1 MNKFM
6 RKLRGAWRSRTVYF
20 GLLLLLTGYAQEQRE
35 QITPLLP
42 EGWQNWVWVVVGGV
56 VWAVFAM
63 WLHVMLFGVRPF

>member
-56 VWAVFAM
+56 VI
-63 WLHVMLFGVRPF
+63 WLRWTTTMSLQDKGKQE